1 MELFGTFQPSFLRG
15 YTMVKY
21 TASLL
26 FYFVSFPCV
35 NYMRTRVRYFIF
47 SAVKIV
53 SLFCWAFIRCERSL
67 DNSETLLVPYS
78 VSSLEE
84 MKDFHF
90 IT

>member
-53 SLFCWAFIRCERSL
+53 SFFVGHLL
-67 DNSETLLVPYS
+67 DVKEVLIILK
-78 VSSLEE
+78 LC
-84 MKDFHF
+84 
-90 IT
+90 